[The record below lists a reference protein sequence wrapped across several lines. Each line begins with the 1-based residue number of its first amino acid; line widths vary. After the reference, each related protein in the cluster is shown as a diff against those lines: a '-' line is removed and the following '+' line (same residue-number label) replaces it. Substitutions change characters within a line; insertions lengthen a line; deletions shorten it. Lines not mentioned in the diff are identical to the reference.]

1 MSEIIYLIDVNE
13 LIGAVIGLGIIALIG
28 IGYGL
33 YWLYDEIRY
42 RVKKK

>member
-13 LIGAVIGLGIIALIG
+13 LIGLGIGLGIIALIG

-33 YWLYDEIRY
+33 YWLFDTIRY
-42 RVKKK
+42 KIKK